1 MKKEIPI
8 TGYEITLND
17 HPSMLNIGLSIFVA
31 GCNFRCKNC
40 HNKDSWDAKS
50 GTMTSLLEIKKIIKE
65 KSILIKYVAFLGGEP
80 TLYNDEIV
88 ELAEYSKK
96 KNLKTVLYTG
106 EKAGNLSFLMIKAMN
121 VIVDGK
127 YEDELKTDSFPS
139 SSNQCVYFENHKLSE
154 EEILNLPVNKNK
166 MEEKC

>member
-1 MKKEIPI
+1 M
-8 TGYEITLND
+8 
-17 HPSMLNIGLSIFVA
+17 
-31 GCNFRCKNC
+31 
-40 HNKDSWDAKS
+40 
-50 GTMTSLLEIKKIIKE
+50 
-65 KSILIKYVAFLGGEP
+65 GGEP